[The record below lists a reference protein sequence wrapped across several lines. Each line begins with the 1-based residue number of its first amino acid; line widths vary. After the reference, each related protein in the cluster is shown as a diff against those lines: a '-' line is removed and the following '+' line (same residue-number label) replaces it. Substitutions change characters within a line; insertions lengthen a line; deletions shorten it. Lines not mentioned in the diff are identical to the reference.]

1 MEQTWGGGIE
11 SGIEYI
17 RADEVVE
24 RELSEKEGR
33 ECYRRR

>member
-1 MEQTWGGGIE
+1 MGGTWRGVLE
-11 SGIEYI
+11 SRIEYI